1 MLEKFCKRPDGLT
14 EIRRDGKDNDAIINM
29 IKDEYKMCEEKA
41 LTMKEISNHMEI
53 FTSACWVSILVE
65 NPYK

>member
-14 EIRRDGKDNDAIINM
+14 EIRRDGKDNDAIINV
-29 IKDEYKMCEEKA
+29 IKEEYKMCEEKG
-41 LTMKEISNHMEI
+41 LTMEEISNHMEV
-53 FTSACWVSILVE
+53 FTSACWVSILVG

>member
-14 EIRRDGKDNDAIINM
+14 EIRRDGKDNDAIINV
-29 IKDEYKMCEEKA
+29 IKEEYKMCEEKG
-41 LTMKEISNHMEI
+41 LTMEEISNHMEI
-53 FTSACWVSILVE
+53 FTSACWVSISVE